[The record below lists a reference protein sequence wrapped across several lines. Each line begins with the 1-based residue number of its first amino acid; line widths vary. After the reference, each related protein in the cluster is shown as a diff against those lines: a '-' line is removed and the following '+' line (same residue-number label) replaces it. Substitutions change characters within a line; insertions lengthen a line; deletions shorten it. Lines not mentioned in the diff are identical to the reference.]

1 MNIHSTLEATRGM
14 SDTLEIQRRAFE
26 AQFGSLESMGFEDKT
41 KQVQESESDESN
53 ISNESDEESQDDS
66 EGLSQEE
73 EEEEEEEKE
82 EALNQKPK
90 QHQPR
95 VIKFRGPTDEYTP
108 ISKKEQRL
116 LRSGK
121 PLRQEKSQDQAQES
135 QELSDDEENLKNDI
149 ELQRFL
155 KESHLLSAL
164 GNGNTDT
171 SADSVVG
178 KARARTLEMRL
189 RGLSETNGKATALE
203 KMPIQVRRGMVKKH
217 LKRIEKH
224 ETEAREG
231 GVVLHNVKKGHFR
244 QIDRTHR
251 NDIERRIGSS
261 IKKQQQVRSKKRQR
275 GLRIQSV
282 GRSTRNGLR
291 ISQRDIDRIN
301 NKK

>member
-1 MNIHSTLEATRGM
+1 M
-14 SDTLEIQRRAFE
+14 SDDLEVQRRAFE

-41 KQVQESESDESN
+41 KRAGQSDETSDES
-53 ISNESDEESQDDS
+53 SNDDGREDSDEREDDSEDESQDD
-66 EGLSQEE
+66 EE
-73 EEEEEEEKE
+73 EEEDDEEVSEEES
-82 EALNQKPK
+82 
-90 QHQPR
+90 QPR
-95 VIKFRGPTDEYTP
+95 VIKFQGPSDEYTP

-121 PLRQEKSQDQAQES
+121 PLRQEKSSEPVEES
-135 QELSDDEENLKNDI
+135 SEDEENLKNDI

-164 GNGNTDT
+164 GNGATNVND
-171 SADSVVG
+171 DSVIG

-189 RGLSETNGKATALE
+189 RGLSETNGRSTTLE
-203 KMPIQVRRGMVKKH
+203 KMPVNVRKGMIKKH
-217 LKRIEKH
+217 RKRIEKH
-224 ETEAREG
+224 ETEAKEG
-231 GVVLHNVKKGHFR
+231 GVVLHNVKKGQFR
-244 QIDRTHR
+244 QIDHTHR

-261 IKKQQQVRSKKRQR
+261 IKKQQEQRTKRRQR

-301 NKK
+301 NRK

>member
-1 MNIHSTLEATRGM
+1 M
-14 SDTLEIQRRAFE
+14 SDDLEVQRRAFE

-41 KQVQESESDESN
+41 KRADENETSDES
-53 ISNESDEESQDDS
+53 SNDDGREDSDEREDDSEDESQDEED
-66 EGLSQEE
+66 EEQEYE
-73 EEEEEEEKE
+73 DEVTEEKS
-82 EALNQKPK
+82 
-90 QHQPR
+90 QPR
-95 VIKFRGPTDEYTP
+95 VIKFQGPSDEYTP

-121 PLRQEKSQDQAQES
+121 PLRQERNSEPVEES
-135 QELSDDEENLKNDI
+135 SEDDENLQNDI

-164 GNGNTDT
+164 GNGAANVND
-171 SADSVVG
+171 DSVIG

-189 RGLSETNGKATALE
+189 RGLSETNGRSTTLE
-203 KMPIQVRRGMVKKH
+203 KMPVNVRKGMIKKH
-217 LKRIEKH
+217 RKRIEKH
-224 ETEAREG
+224 ETEAKEG
-231 GVVLHNVKKGHFR
+231 NVVLHNVKKGHFR
-244 QIDRTHR
+244 QIDHTHR

-261 IKKQQQVRSKKRQR
+261 IKKQQEQRNKRRQR

-301 NKK
+301 NRK